1 MAEKLISSISEPVM
15 LPGRAMRVRAS
26 IGISLDSGKV
36 VRAPEELLKEADH
49 FMYQAK
55 KAGRGRVCSA
65 RSPY

>member
-1 MAEKLISSISEPVM
+1 M

-26 IGISLDSGKV
+26 IGIALDTGKAA
-36 VRAPEELLKEADH
+36 RSPDELLKEADH

-65 RSPY
+65 RAPY